1 MEYGS
6 RTLLFPDHEQVV
18 RIESMPETTRI
29 TRLAAALAPLRD
41 VPTAKLTVLAV
52 ARPER
57 GKVCVAGID
66 EHGAW
71 LRPQYV
77 YDAEMPAAALTSTS
91 GGTP

>member
-66 EHGAW
+66 EHSAW